1 MLAQW
6 RDAPVALDS
15 GSGALQPRYG
25 AVRSVRFC
33 LHFLSPL
40 LARLSKRSRCTSE
53 IATDCFK
60 N

>member
-33 LHFLSPL
+33 LHVFG
-40 LARLSKRSRCTSE
+40 
-53 IATDCFK
+53 TDFRP
-60 N
+60 NG